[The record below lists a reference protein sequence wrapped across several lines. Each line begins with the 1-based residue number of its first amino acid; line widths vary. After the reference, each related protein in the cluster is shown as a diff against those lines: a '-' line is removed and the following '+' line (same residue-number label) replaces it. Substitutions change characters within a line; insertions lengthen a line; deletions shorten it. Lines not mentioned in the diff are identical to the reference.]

1 MFNMKCIL
9 LSFFFV
15 VGFYANAQLAG
26 CTDPLANNYSSDA
39 TINNGSCTYGS
50 RSVSAVT
57 SYELPEI
64 IEETSGLIYWNDKI
78 WTHNDDTDINL
89 YSFDFENV
97 SDYNAYELTGTYNID
112 QEEISQDS
120 NYVYV
125 GDFGN
130 NVSGNRTNLKIL
142 RIEKQSLLAGSPVI
156 DTIYFVYSNQTNFEA
171 SGANN
176 TDFDCESFIVSTD
189 SIYLFT
195 KQWVSEKTTVYSLS
209 KYPGEHIAHYKNE
222 FDVSGLITG
231 AVYDRARR
239 YVVLCGYSSTVQPFF
254 YLLYDFKGNDF
265 FSGNKRKISFSKPL
279 HQVEGITTKNGLI
292 YYASNEKLVKVIT
305 IKPKIH
311 KVDLSPYLSTYL
323 NSMHL
328 DSIAPVINSSHS
340 DVVLYADY
348 NCRAVMPDFR
358 TDVVAT
364 DDATVTDNLIIV
376 QSPHPGSYILGDSN
390 QVSLRAYDEFDNYD
404 EVLFY
409 LNILDTVSPI
419 ITLNN
424 PDVFIGTTENCEAFI
439 PDFTDI
445 VTMSDNCTAPEN
457 LVFTQTPLAGTL
469 CSGIENEVLLS
480 FTDESDN
487 ETQILINLSVIDTIS
502 PVMSCPDFE
511 PILLDENELSYIV
524 VGTEFDPDYYSDNC
538 SISIISN
545 DYNSTSTLSNAEF
558 GIGTTAVVWTVADE
572 AGNTTTCSYD
582 VVIGSRDVVKENVFG
597 LIIYPNPAKDN
608 IVIKDEKQIIKKI
621 IFSDING
628 KSIPITA
635 KNESGNYDFDVSE
648 LSTGIYFIN
657 IETKDKKSLKHK
669 VIKN

>member
-1 MFNMKCIL
+1 MFNMKCVL

-26 CTDPLANNYSSDA
+26 CTDSLANNYSSDA

-50 RSVSAVT
+50 SSVSAVT

-97 SDYNAYELTGTYNID
+97 SDYNAYELTGTHNID

-156 DTIYFVYSNQTNFEA
+156 DTIHFVYSNQTNFEA

-265 FSGNKRKISFSKPL
+265 FSGNKRKISFSKPF
-279 HQVEGITTKNGLI
+279 HQVEGITTKDGLI

-311 KVDLSPYLSTYL
+311 KVDLSSYLSPYLTSITP
-323 NSMHL
+323 
-328 DSIAPVINSSHS
+328 DSIAPVIGSNHN
-340 DVVLYADY
+340 DIVLFADLD
-348 NCRAVMPDFR
+348 CRAMVPDFR
-358 TDVVAT
+358 TDVVAV
-364 DDATVTDNLIIV
+364 DDVSSTDNLIIV
-376 QSPHPGSYILGDSN
+376 QTPYPGSYVSGENN
-390 QVSLRAYDEFDNYD
+390 QISLRAYDEFDNFD
-404 EVLFY
+404 EVFF
-409 LNILDTVSPI
+409 NISVLDTLAPLLNCPSINPI
-419 ITLNN
+419 VL
-424 PDVFIGTTENCEAFI
+424 EN
-439 PDFTDI
+439 
-445 VTMSDNCTAPEN
+445 S
-457 LVFTQTPLAGTL
+457 
-469 CSGIENEVLLS
+469 
-480 FTDESDN
+480 
-487 ETQILINLSVIDTIS
+487 
-502 PVMSCPDFE
+502 
-511 PILLDENELSYIV
+511 ELSYV
-524 VGTEFDPDYYSDNC
+524 VNGTEFDPDYYPDNC
-538 SISIISN
+538 WVSMISN
-545 DYNSTSTLSNAEF
+545 DYNSNSTLSNAEF
-558 GIGTTAVVWTVADE
+558 NIGTTTVVWTITDGS
-572 AGNTTTCSYD
+572 GNTDTCSFD
-582 VVIGSRDVVKENVFG
+582 VIIESRDFVTEKNLG
-597 LIIYPNPAKDN
+597 LSIYPNPAKDN
-608 IVIKDEKQIIKKI
+608 IIIKDENLIINKI
-621 IFSDING
+621 GFSDING
-628 KSIPITA
+628 KSISVTS
-635 KNESGNYDFDVSE
+635 KNEEGNYNFDISK
-648 LSTGIYFIN
+648 LSIGIYFIN